1 MSSHRSYG
9 IARKCVIGL
18 SFIAASL
25 SLTTAAVAADPNAND
40 AYKKERAA
48 CMDGSSHQD
57 RATCL
62 REAAAA
68 RGEAKRGNLTSSPS
82 YDNNAAQRCSVLPPA
97 DRDDCVRR
105 VQGAGTTSGSVEDGG
120 IYRETRTMVPVEPA
134 PPAPAYE
141 PVPVVPPP
149 PAQRY

>member
-1 MSSHRSYG
+1 MSYHHHVKG
-9 IARKCVIGL
+9 MTRKYLIGFSL
-18 SFIAASL
+18 MAASVAFG
-25 SLTTAAVAADPNAND
+25 SSANAADAKATD
-40 AYKKERAA
+40 TYQKERAA
-48 CMDGSSHQD
+48 CLDGTSHQD

-68 RGEAKRGNLTSSPS
+68 RGEAKRGNLTESSS

-97 DRDDCVRR
+97 DRDDCIRR
-105 VQGAGTTSGSVEDGG
+105 VQGAGTASGSVESGG
-120 IYRETRTMVPVEPA
+120 IYRETRTTVPVEQ

-149 PAQRY
+149 AQRY

>member
-1 MSSHRSYG
+1 MSFPNTYKT
-9 IARKCVIGL
+9 ANKYLVGL
-18 SFIAASL
+18 SFAAASL
-25 SLTTAAVAADPNAND
+25 SLTTAAAAADQKGSD
-40 AYKKERAA
+40 TYQKERAA
-48 CMDGSSHQD
+48 CMDGTSHQD

-82 YDNNAAQRCSVLPPA
+82 YDSNAAQRCTALPPA
-97 DRDDCVRR
+97 DRDDCMRR
-105 VQGAGTTSGSVEDGG
+105 VQGAGTTSGSVESGG
-120 IYRETRTMVPVEPA
+120 IYRETRTTVVVEPP

-149 PAQRY
+149 PAPRY